1 MLMRAISMVPAAMM
15 LVTSTQTVASA
26 EEGYESRPYY
36 GGGSKYGDYGN
47 KYGGY
52 GGKYDYKV
60 LKPFPKYANKF
71 YGGKYYGDYGYECGT
86 NYPQYKWY
94 KPGSWKFNKY
104 SKNNYYVDCNLPDEK
119 ADDEEKRDVHTPCF
133 FNSTFQPFDLSLNNT
148 ECSEQEGPIEDL
160 YVGPIEAPGATI
172 EYNSPT
178 SFIMRQ
184 IGVLEAFPT
193 GAPFLC
199 TVSSDTCD
207 TGVCISQNGFRP
219 VQTLH
224 IKLENSTTF
233 DGAFP
238 WEAFFLTGGP
248 AGGPVCSQSFEPI
261 GPPPQK

>member
-148 ECSEQEGPIEDL
+148 ECSSVQFGAIPPIIL
-160 YVGPIEAPGATI
+160 PGATF

-184 IGVLEAFPT
+184 NLEEADELPT
-193 GAPFLC
+193 GSPFLC

-207 TGVCISQNGFRP
+207 TGVCISRNGP

-248 AGGPVCSQSFEPI
+248 AVRDICSQSFVL
-261 GPPPQK
+261 PPPVPQ

>member
-133 FNSTFQPFDLSLNNT
+133 FESTFQQPFELSLDNT
-148 ECSEQEGPIEDL
+148 ECSQGAVGGPIF
-160 YVGPIEAPGATI
+160 PPGAAF

-178 SFIMRQ
+178 SFIMTQ
-184 IGVLEAFPT
+184 TNTAISPLSTA
-193 GAPFLC
+193 APFLC

-207 TGVCISQNGFRP
+207 TGVCISRTGFTP

-224 IKLENSTTF
+224 IKLENSTTT
-233 DGAFP
+233 GPPFP
-238 WEAFFLTGGP
+238 WQEFFLTGAPGFLGP
-248 AGGPVCSQSFEPI
+248 GGPICSQSLVL
-261 GPPPQK
+261 QL

>member
-1 MLMRAISMVPAAMM
+1 MRAISMVPAAMM

-36 GGGSKYGDYGN
+36 GGGNKYGDYG
-47 KYGGY
+47 GGSKY

-94 KPGSWKFNKY
+94 KPGSWKFSKY

-133 FNSTFQPFDLSLNNT
+133 FESTFQQPFELSLVNT
-148 ECSEQEGPIEDL
+148 ECSQQQVFGPIL
-160 YVGPIEAPGATI
+160 PPGATF

-178 SFIMRQ
+178 SFIMTQ
-184 IGVLEAFPT
+184 ANTQTATFST
-193 GAPFLC
+193 AAPFLC

-207 TGVCISQNGFRP
+207 TGVCISRTGSSP
-219 VQTLH
+219 VETLH

-238 WEAFFLTGGP
+238 WEEFFLTGGP
-248 AGGPVCSQSFEPI
+248 AGGAVCSQSFVRWELPS
-261 GPPPQK
+261 

>member
-1 MLMRAISMVPAAMM
+1 MM

-119 ADDEEKRDVHTPCF
+119 ADEEEKRDVHTPCF
-133 FNSTFQPFDLSLNNT
+133 FESTFQQPFELSLVNT
-148 ECSEQEGPIEDL
+148 ECSQQQPFGPIL
-160 YVGPIEAPGATI
+160 PPGATF

-184 IGVLEAFPT
+184 IGTEVDPT
-193 GAPFLC
+193 GSPFLC
-199 TVSSDTCD
+199 TVFSDTCD

-224 IKLENSTTF
+224 IKLLNATTF

-248 AGGPVCSQSFEPI
+248 AGGPICSQSLVL
-261 GPPPQK
+261 QL